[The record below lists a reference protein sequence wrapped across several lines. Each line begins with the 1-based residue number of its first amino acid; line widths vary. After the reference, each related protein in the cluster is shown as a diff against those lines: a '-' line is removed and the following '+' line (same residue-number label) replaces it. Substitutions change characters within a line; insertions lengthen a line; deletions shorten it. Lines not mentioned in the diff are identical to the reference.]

1 MVILIKN
8 AEVYAPEKL
17 GRKDVLVLDQH
28 IAAIG
33 DNLKVDFGG
42 AVPVTEVDGTD
53 MVLTPGFIDSHVHVL
68 GGGGEG
74 GFATRTPEAVLTD
87 FTTLSLIHI

>member
-33 DNLKVDFGG
+33 DNLKVDL
-42 AVPVTEVDGTD
+42 AVQ
-53 MVLTPGFIDSHVHVL
+53 FRS
-68 GGGGEG
+68 
-74 GFATRTPEAVLTD
+74 RK
-87 FTTLSLIHI
+87 

>member
-8 AEVYAPEKL
+8 AEVYAPEKR

-42 AVPVTEVDGTD
+42 EVPVTEVD
-53 MVLTPGFIDSHVHVL
+53 
-68 GGGGEG
+68 
-74 GFATRTPEAVLTD
+74 
-87 FTTLSLIHI
+87 LSLIHILDGVVRF